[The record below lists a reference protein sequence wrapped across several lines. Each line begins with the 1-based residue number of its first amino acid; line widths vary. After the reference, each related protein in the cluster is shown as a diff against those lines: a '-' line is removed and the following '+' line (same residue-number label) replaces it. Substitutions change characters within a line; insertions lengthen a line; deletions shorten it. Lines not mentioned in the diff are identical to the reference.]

1 MVINLVLT
9 FSVNGLI
16 IAGAIIYLDSQP
28 LLIKL
33 LTAVLLSQISTL
45 ALHNS
50 MNKQISLV
58 ANYIEKIANGHV
70 TATLPKQV
78 NLEFARLGDSVDH
91 MSKDMK
97 V

>member
-1 MVINLVLT
+1 MKKKSSMVINLVLT

-16 IAGAIIYLDSQP
+16 IAGGAIIYLDSQP

-58 ANYIEKIANGHV
+58 ANYIEKN
-70 TATLPKQV
+70 
-78 NLEFARLGDSVDH
+78 R
-91 MSKDMK
+91 
-97 V
+97 